1 MWAASTSPGVT
12 ASRAASSGSISPFFH
27 SEIMPCTCRSRAL
40 SVVASSSWMMDMASS
55 ASRMENVGLS
65 PALRASSRSIFTP
78 NEWNVLMI
86 RPLDS
91 LRSTSV
97 LTRSSISRAAL
108 LVKVMATTLR
118 PI

>member
-1 MWAASTSPGVT
+1 
-12 ASRAASSGSISPFFH
+12 
-27 SEIMPCTCRSRAL
+27 
-40 SVVASSSWMMDMASS
+40 MASS
-55 ASRMENVGLS
+55 ASRIEKVGLS

-78 NEWNVLMI
+78 SEWKVLMV

-108 LVKVMATTLR
+108 LVKVSATTLR
-118 PI
+118 PM